1 MQYLLFVDDT
11 SFNHNKK
18 SAHLNQEEISMVGCL
33 VPIVELPAMAED
45 LCDLL
50 ADLREKYNCTE
61 FHFTD
66 IFNQKNQ
73 FENITGDDAIAM
85 MRSFVDIIRRYN
97 VEIITQTV
105 TQEILKNTD
114 FIEGLNK
121 VLRESIFKL
130 TPAEEKSR
138 LNQNKNSGKQVQ
150 KSTSILKEFGV
161 DNRQLNEA
169 YGLILNIFM
178 AKKYLSEK
186 SKNHLLK
193 AVFCD
198 AGLKKP
204 GTEAKL
210 FSLYPDDPTKA
221 YHIDLNF
228 EDSASQPF
236 LQLADFSAWA
246 LSRTK
251 QTLDNSIETEMKP
264 FQQTI
269 LSDLS
274 TIAGNY
280 VNLQRVRTNTSHGIN
295 YDKAYDAMVKKRDN
309 PTRPKK

>member
-1 MQYLLFVDDT
+1 MQYFLFVDDT

-18 SAHLNQEEISMVGCL
+18 SSRLNKEEISLVGCL
-33 VPIVELPAMAED
+33 VPVVNLPPIMEELGELVNKLRAE
-45 LCDLL
+45 
-50 ADLREKYNCTE
+50 YGCTE

-73 FENITGDDAIAM
+73 FQNINGDDALAM
-85 MRSFVDIIRRYN
+85 MTAFVDVVSRYD

-105 TQEILKNTD
+105 SDEILNNVSLID
-114 FIEGLNK
+114 GLNK
-121 VLRESIFKL
+121 VLKESIFKL
-130 TPAEEKSR
+130 TPNEEKSR
-138 LNQNKNSGKQVQ
+138 LNQNKNSTKQ
-150 KSTSILKEFGV
+150 STKNTDILREFGV
-161 DNRQLNEA
+161 DRRQLNEA

-186 SKNHLLK
+186 GGENLLR
-193 AVFCD
+193 AVYCD

-204 GTEAKL
+204 DTEAKL
-210 FSLYPDDPTKA
+210 FSLFPNDNSKGY
-221 YHIDLNF
+221 YIDIKF
-228 EDSASQPF
+228 EDSAEQPF
-236 LQLADFSAWA
+236 LQLADFCAWA

-264 FQQTI
+264 FQQNI
-269 LSDLS
+269 LSKLS
-274 TIAGNY
+274 AISGNY

-309 PTRPKK
+309 PQRPKK